1 LARADVTRDE
11 HAARIVACDDAL
23 AIGTDLTAAAS
34 PRLDVAWGVTRRRL
48 FNGCRHASFSRP
60 VPSSEMGPRVVE
72 KMLVTTKKTSHTRA
86 RLGAVVEFRES
97 VRGARAR
104 IRGGAGPA

>member
-1 LARADVTRDE
+1 VDAGGCVGAARALARADVTRDE

-48 FNGCRHASFSRP
+48 
-60 VPSSEMGPRVVE
+60 
-72 KMLVTTKKTSHTRA
+72 
-86 RLGAVVEFRES
+86 
-97 VRGARAR
+97 
-104 IRGGAGPA
+104 

>member
-48 FNGCRHASFSRP
+48 
-60 VPSSEMGPRVVE
+60 
-72 KMLVTTKKTSHTRA
+72 
-86 RLGAVVEFRES
+86 
-97 VRGARAR
+97 
-104 IRGGAGPA
+104 